1 MSGKGKIIR
10 RIGNSNALLRAH
22 ARPGTALD
30 TAMGEDAALQEGVEL
45 VLDELREVGTGGSFG
60 PGPEDPLCGPT
71 NRPPQSRAPSCS
83 RSVVPLRISR
93 ATRFRMSMWWIYA
106 VAAAVVV
113 LVILQAWGMR
123 RSAARGAREEKVRV
137 DQETER
143 YALGAEYGNQMRRS
157 SKS

>member
-1 MSGKGKIIR
+1 
-10 RIGNSNALLRAH
+10 
-22 ARPGTALD
+22 
-30 TAMGEDAALQEGVEL
+30 
-45 VLDELREVGTGGSFG
+45 
-60 PGPEDPLCGPT
+60 
-71 NRPPQSRAPSCS
+71 
-83 RSVVPLRISR
+83 
-93 ATRFRMSMWWIYA
+93 MSMWWIYA

-143 YALGAEYGNQMRRS
+143 CALGAEYGNQMRRS